1 MTPDQWQEIR
11 AQHEQQGISKST
23 LAKIHGV
30 TRQAIQQRAHKEK
43 WITPLAPPLSPL
55 APLQEEQEVTPVAIA
70 TSLLQKIAEWAE
82 GDLEPKD
89 IKILMDALSQVHK
102 INLTSP
108 SDKPTV
114 SGIAAELLSY
124 FDTEQLH
131 EWSELEAQQDAIL
144 EAVQA
149 YKLEQEQGIKSIRKK
164 G

>member
-30 TRQAIQQRAHKEK
+30 TRQAIQ
-43 WITPLAPPLSPL
+43 
-55 APLQEEQEVTPVAIA
+55 
-70 TSLLQKIAEWAE
+70 
-82 GDLEPKD
+82 
-89 IKILMDALSQVHK
+89 ILMDALSQVHK
-102 INLTSP
+102 INLTSA
-108 SDKPTV
+108 SDKPTE